1 LKALILIRP
10 KHAFPAQPRTVLHQD
25 NLKLER
31 QWPTRIYNLAATLLH
46 LTSALD
52 SIIQPCRDPAPLLAA
67 ADRAD
72 LDIAVASQW
81 RRTNA
86 ARRLVGAASS
96 VAGSTVSVR
105 LGLGVRAGPLAAPE
119 SSSTDDRLR
128 LSLTWT
134 ESDGVKPGLP
144 GAERCPSRSRRV
156 LPPAQ
161 RLLFRDS
168 TFES

>member
-1 LKALILIRP
+1 
-10 KHAFPAQPRTVLHQD
+10 
-25 NLKLER
+25 LKLER

-46 LTSALD
+46 LTSSLD
-52 SIIQPCRDPAPLLAA
+52 SNIQPCRDLAPLLAA
-67 ADRAD
+67 ADCAD

-105 LGLGVRAGPLAAPE
+105 LGVRAGPLAAPE

-128 LSLTWT
+128 LSLTRT
-134 ESDGVKPGLP
+134 ESDGVTPGLP

-168 TFES
+168 NFES